1 MRWWSAKKEGEMN
14 KQFDREVEDLEQRL
28 GDGLISTKEFNE
40 EMREMERGYR
50 EQARDAAQ
58 EEYDR
63 EMNR

>member
-1 MRWWSAKKEGEMN
+1 MN